1 MLFIRSFVFN
11 ILFYVNLTGLVLF
24 GVPLLFMGRFG
35 VFKLARAWAWSSLW
49 LLDKICGVKIE
60 IRGREK
66 IPQGG
71 FIIAPKHQSIWE
83 TFVLTTQMPD
93 FSYVLK
99 RELTWIPFFGWY
111 LIRAEQMAIDR
122 GSGRTALKQI
132 ATSAKEFIAQGR
144 QVFIFPEGTRRA
156 VDAPPQYKF
165 GVAQIYA
172 ETGATCLPAALN
184 AGLFWPRRSFL
195 RKPGTVVLEFLDPI
209 PPGMTKAAFLRELE
223 NRIETATNR
232 LVAEARAKDSS
243 L

>member
-1 MLFIRSFVFN
+1 MLFLRSFVFN

-49 LLDKICGVKIE
+49 LLDKICGMKIE

-71 FIIAPKHQSIWE
+71 LIIAPKHQSIWE

-132 ATSAKEFIAQGR
+132 ATSAKAFIAQGR

-165 GVAQIYA
+165 GVAQIYS
-172 ETGATCLPAALN
+172 ETGATCLPVALN

-209 PPGMTKAAFLRELE
+209 PPGLTKAAFLRELE
-223 NRIETATNR
+223 SRIETATNH
-232 LVAEARAKDSS
+232 LVAEARAKDPS